1 MIFSIV
7 LLKRRVWLPWVNT
20 MRGLL
25 LCTLTLPLL
34 GLPVLAAPPSLE
46 TPATPIATAQS
57 AGVYLKGRISERF
70 GNSFILEDE
79 SGRVLVDTW
88 PEGRS
93 ALTATAGDEIGVFG
107 LPTGQRMQASWLVI
121 GETLVEVEEPYASRL
136 PGDRLNRSVPVSAP
150 PLTDRPNS
158 DAFFM
163 QRAEQ
168 AGYQPLG
175 GVEYKPRHVELRAM
189 NPYGEAVELH
199 MEFSGDIY
207 KERHRE

>member
-107 LPTGQRMQASWLVI
+107 LATG
-121 GETLVEVEEPYASRL
+121 
-136 PGDRLNRSVPVSAP
+136 
-150 PLTDRPNS
+150 
-158 DAFFM
+158 
-163 QRAEQ
+163 
-168 AGYQPLG
+168 
-175 GVEYKPRHVELRAM
+175 
-189 NPYGEAVELH
+189 
-199 MEFSGDIY
+199 
-207 KERHRE
+207 